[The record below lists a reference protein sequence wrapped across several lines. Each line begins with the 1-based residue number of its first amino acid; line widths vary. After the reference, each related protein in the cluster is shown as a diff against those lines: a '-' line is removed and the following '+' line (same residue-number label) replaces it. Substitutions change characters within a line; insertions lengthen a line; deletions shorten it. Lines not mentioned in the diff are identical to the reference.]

1 MHPPSFSNVD
11 HPPAH
16 GGPGRPRLAL
26 TDAQARSLVQ
36 LVAAIVARHANETRQ
51 HRPFVHDFVRAVY
64 HATGLTYSAAFY
76 RKLLTAYAP
85 GRTPSTPTI
94 ESEKRQL
101 VHELSLRAVPR
112 EVIAPMDTSSADP
125 APPPT
130 SPATDQ
136 ALQEILTLQHHTIA
150 LVNGAATSAPGA
162 GAASGLQAHNDY
174 LRERLAS
181 VEAELAT
188 TRAYAARM
196 AASVQEE
203 ASLAAERG
211 RQLETL
217 HKTVAEQTAALA
229 AMATEMTGTRNFAM
243 QAVDGVRGET
253 RAVRERCAYTPFR
266 KAPGASSQADILR
279 FLHALFKG
287 LHGTGYIRLNPMVL
301 MKTGKPRRLDKT
313 RAIDLDLFQFVLQVM
328 DNQPSDKQK
337 VHQLYLR
344 DRFIFICLRESGLRA
359 SELVGA
365 RMGAV
370 QPFSDPKS

>member
-1 MHPPSFSNVD
+1 MLSALTLEYD
-11 HPPAH
+11 QPPAH

-26 TDAQARSLVQ
+26 TDAQARSLVH

-64 HATGLTYSAAFY
+64 HATGSTYSAAYY
-76 RKLLTAYAP
+76 RKLLNAYAP

-112 EVIAPMDTSSADP
+112 EVIARALDPLDTSSADP

-136 ALQEILTLQHHTIA
+136 ALREIIALQHHTIS
-150 LVNGAATSAPGA
+150 LVNGATTSAPGG

-188 TRAYAARM
+188 MRTYAARL

-253 RAVRERCAYTPFR
+253 RAMRERCTYLEAQLKDKDQQLEQYRQMAFSKGVTPAA
-266 KAPGASSQADILR
+266 KPG
-279 FLHALFKG
+279 
-287 LHGTGYIRLNPMVL
+287 M
-301 MKTGKPRRLDKT
+301 
-313 RAIDLDLFQFVLQVM
+313 
-328 DNQPSDKQK
+328 
-337 VHQLYLR
+337 
-344 DRFIFICLRESGLRA
+344 
-359 SELVGA
+359 A
-365 RMGAV
+365 R
-370 QPFSDPKS
+370 

>member
-1 MHPPSFSNVD
+1 MHPPSSSSVD
-11 HPPAH
+11 PSPAH

-36 LVAAIVARHANETRQ
+36 LVAAIVARHANDTRQ

-64 HATGLTYSAAFY
+64 HATGATYSAAYY
-76 RKLLTAYAP
+76 RKLLNAYAP

-112 EVIAPMDTSSADP
+112 EVIARVVDPLDTSSVDP

-136 ALQEILTLQHHTIA
+136 ALQEILTLQHHTIS
-150 LVNGAATSAPGA
+150 LVNGAAASAPGAGA

-211 RQLETL
+211 RQLEAL

-253 RAVRERCAYTPFR
+253 RAVRERCAYLEAQLKDKDQQLEQYRQIAFS
-266 KAPGASSQADILR
+266 KGVAPVS
-279 FLHALFKG
+279 
-287 LHGTGYIRLNPMVL
+287 
-301 MKTGKPRRLDKT
+301 KPG
-313 RAIDLDLFQFVLQVM
+313 M
-328 DNQPSDKQK
+328 
-337 VHQLYLR
+337 
-344 DRFIFICLRESGLRA
+344 
-359 SELVGA
+359 A
-365 RMGAV
+365 R
-370 QPFSDPKS
+370 